1 MAFDQFVFIGS
12 VDLCLIKVLL
22 FHPSAAASGDMI
34 MASLLDLGADLQA
47 VRKAVESVGWR
58 LEVSRQERSSIMA
71 RRAAVTS
78 DRSFQSSRR
87 CANKKALKNAVRVLH
102 IWPGRRAGAWRS
114 CGPLPRG
121 GGAGPRPGA
130 VSELMRRRCRGAS
143 IVGENIHISATRE

>member
-102 IWPGRRAGAWRS
+102 ILAGADGRVH
-114 CGPLPRG
+114 GVATEQARFHEVVALDRG
-121 GGAGPRPGA
+121 QVLYLG
-130 VSELMRRRCRGAS
+130 
-143 IVGENIHISATRE
+143 